1 MDFLKKYNFK
11 LSKRISG
18 FADESIL
25 LLKQY
30 DWPGNVRELENAVE
44 YAVNM
49 EETAYIQ
56 KINLPEKISN
66 SKPETNSNSI
76 KETVKHTE
84 FETIKASL
92 DKHGWTVEGKKEA
105 AKELGIG
112 LRTLYRKIKAYENG
126 GN

>member
-18 FADESIL
+18 FTDESIL

-30 DWPGNVRELENAVE
+30 DWPGNVRELENAIE

-49 EETAYIQ
+49 EETAFIQ
-56 KINLPEKISN
+56 KINLPDKIS
-66 SKPETNSNSI
+66 SLKPEANGYSI
-76 KETVKHTE
+76 KKTIKHKE

-112 LRTLYRKIKAYENG
+112 LRTLYRKIKAYEDGDN
-126 GN
+126 